1 MKGNDYQEKSASVI
15 LSKPTKIIR
24 IEKIKKVIKG
34 EEVIAVGIQKQ
45 FLLLEKELSK
55 VSFQNYPQ
63 KL

>member
-34 EEVIAVGIQKQ
+34 EEVIAVGI
-45 FLLLEKELSK
+45 
-55 VSFQNYPQ
+55 
-63 KL
+63 